1 MFYGT
6 FPSDGL
12 HICKSK
18 QLLQH
23 LLSQT
28 YVTQIFIPYNRNVGA
43 LRSHMLVPQ
52 RHERVPHRKEP
63 HERYRATYRLHAYWI
78 TTIPNSVLTIG
89 ARVCSN
95 SAKLLRE
102 LTLSSSSGC
111 KC

>member
-28 YVTQIFIPYNRNVGA
+28 YVTQIFIAYNRNVGA
-43 LRSHMLVPQ
+43 LRSHMLVPE

-63 HERYRATYRLHAYWI
+63 PERYRASYRLHAYWI
-78 TTIPNSVLTIG
+78 TTIPNSVLTH
-89 ARVCSN
+89 RCSG
-95 SAKLLRE
+95 LQQ
-102 LTLSSSSGC
+102 LS
-111 KC
+111 KIVKRTNLVFIIRL